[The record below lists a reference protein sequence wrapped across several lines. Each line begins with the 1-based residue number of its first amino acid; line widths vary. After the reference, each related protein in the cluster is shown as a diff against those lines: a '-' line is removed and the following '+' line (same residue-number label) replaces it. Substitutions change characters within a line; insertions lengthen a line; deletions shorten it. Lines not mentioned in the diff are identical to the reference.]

1 MYKSRWILGT
11 QNEISTLGCYNP
23 HECHWHKIVFLS
35 VYEGTKSF
43 YKEEDE
49 TKPVN
54 VYGRSK
60 LEAEQAIMKSWP
72 NYAILRSSII
82 YGPEPI
88 VQVQKPLP
96 LQVRRFAQEFV
107 WLSLSIFQDFIC
119 WHSCFLEQC
128 SGLKMCFQVARVQI
142 FFMMNSGV
150 LFLWRTLS
158 RWWSSYFRHK
168 EKVDNISV
176 FHFIFSLGILKWEVL
191 AMKC

>member
-1 MYKSRWILGT
+1 MRSQLWVVIIHMSAIDIKLF
-11 QNEISTLGCYNP
+11 
-23 HECHWHKIVFLS
+23 FLS

-43 YKEEDE
+43 YNEDDE

-96 LQVRRFAQEFV
+96 LQVRQLVEEIV
-107 WLSLSIFQDFIC
+107 WLSLIFC
-119 WHSCFLEQC
+119 KS
-128 SGLKMCFQVARVQI
+128 
-142 FFMMNSGV
+142 
-150 LFLWRTLS
+150 LFVDVDALWNCA
-158 RWWSSYFRHK
+158 
-168 EKVDNISV
+168 VD
-176 FHFIFSLGILKWEVL
+176 
-191 AMKC
+191 